1 MFKAFFPASVF
12 TVFALFSFIAS
23 GALFYAADVKA
34 AESVEVNADNA
45 RYTPEGDI
53 AVFSG
58 NVFIKAQGWVLVADA
73 LTVSVDADNN
83 RSYEASGNPL
93 RVSGEVEGQSIV
105 ANAALF
111 KSSNDNAIVLMRN
124 DVVFCVRDSCR
135 GGKMHADEIT
145 WLRDKNKIIAAGNPI
160 KFNWPREGEN
170 IPPIQASAQRIEYDI
185 SSGEI
190 ELSGAAK
197 FKHGE
202 GEINGELI
210 VYNVKTGAFRVNA
223 TEGGRVRATFG
234 EGK

>member
-12 TVFALFSFIAS
+12 TIFALCSFIAS
-23 GALFYAADVKA
+23 CVFYAANTKA
-34 AESVEVNADNA
+34 TESVEVNADNA
-45 RYTPEGDI
+45 RYAPEGNI

-58 NVFIKAQGWVLVADA
+58 NVFVKAQGWALVADA

-83 RSYEASGNPL
+83 RSYKASGNPL

-111 KSSNDNAIVLMRN
+111 KSSNDNAVVLMRN
-124 DVVFCVRDSCR
+124 EVVFCVRDSCR

-145 WLRDKNKIIAAGNPI
+145 WLRNKNRVIAVGNPI
-160 KFNWPREGEN
+160 KFNRPREREN
-170 IPPIQASAQRIEYDI
+170 VPPIQASAQRIEYDI

-210 VYNVKTGAFRVNA
+210 VYNIKTGAFRVNA

-234 EGK
+234 EEK